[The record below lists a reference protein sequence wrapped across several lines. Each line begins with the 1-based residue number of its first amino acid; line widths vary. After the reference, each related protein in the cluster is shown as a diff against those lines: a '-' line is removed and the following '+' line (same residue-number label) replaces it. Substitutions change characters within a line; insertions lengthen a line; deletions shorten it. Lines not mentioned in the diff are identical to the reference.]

1 MIKADKYYIENLND
15 ILLQNNIDEN
25 PRPSYKD
32 GTKAHTKF
40 ITQVFEKYD
49 ISKGEFPIT
58 TLRNTAIKTG
68 IKEILWIYQK
78 QTSSLKDARELGVN
92 WWDNWDIGDDTIG
105 QRYGATVKRW
115 NLMDKLLNN
124 LETNP
129 FGRRHIMD
137 LWQEQDIS
145 EKGGLDSCAFMTM
158 WTPRKVDGVMYLDMT
173 LTQRSQDAIMAT
185 YINKTQYVALQMM
198 VCKHLGFEIGVFS
211 HMVQNYHIYDRHID
225 ACNELLARDP
235 LDFQPTMKLNVP
247 NRTNFYTIKMED
259 FEIVTS
265 KDIKK
270 IESELEIAI

>member
-1 MIKADKYYIENLND
+1 MIKADKYYIENLNQ
-15 ILLQNNIDEN
+15 IKLENNTDEN
-25 PRPSYKD
+25 PRPRYKD
-32 GTKAHTKF
+32 GTKAYTKY

-49 ISKGEFPIT
+49 ISKGEYPIT

-68 IKEILWIYQK
+68 IKEMLWIYQK
-78 QTSSLKDARELGVN
+78 QTSSLKEARELGVH
-92 WWDNWDIGDDTIG
+92 WWDNWDIGDDSIG

-115 NLMDKLLNN
+115 NLMDKLLKDLKNN
-124 LETNP
+124 T

-145 EKGGLDSCAFMTM
+145 EVGGLDSCAFMTM
-158 WTPRKVDGVMYLDMT
+158 WTPRKVNGIIYLDMT

-198 VCKHLGFEIGVFS
+198 VCKHLGFEIGVFA
-211 HMVQNYHIYDRHID
+211 HVIQNYHIYDRHID
-225 ACNELLARDP
+225 ACNELLSRTP
-235 LDFQPTMKLNVP
+235 LDFQPSFKLNVP
-247 NRTNFYTIKMED
+247 NGTNFYDIKIED
-259 FEIVTS
+259 FVINTS